1 MNPMHAGR
9 RRAGDAP
16 TGSGPIPLALAAGLA
31 VLFAGPALAAT
42 WCVDTLP
49 ELQTAIDA
57 AEGNGE
63 DDEIRIASGTYA
75 SSTPFHFQSSEVHAI
90 AFAGGYSA
98 SCTEAGGEPTTID
111 GENAR
116 RGLFV
121 LNPDG
126 DIAVERLTFVRG
138 LSTNNRGG
146 GLRAASESGDIRIDG
161 NVFLAN
167 RADDFAGA
175 ARVVTETG
183 TLRVR
188 NNLAFANSAANVG
201 AFELTQQAGT
211 GYVSGNTITVNS
223 SEGDFLPGGLYVGGA
238 AHFVVSN
245 NIVWNNLPEQPGPF
259 HNDFQGAASHD
270 RYSNDIGVVSSN
282 SVDGEV
288 VGELGVDPQFADC
301 GFLCIGFE
309 LERGSPL
316 VDAGIDDPAGGPT
329 VTDLAGKPRT
339 IGPHVDIGAY
349 ENDLL
354 FADGFD

>member
-1 MNPMHAGR
+1 MNPMHAAC
-9 RRAGDAP
+9 RRAPDAP
-16 TGSGPIPLALAAGLA
+16 TAARPLALALAAGLA
-31 VLFAGPALAAT
+31 VLLGGPVQAAT
-42 WCVDTLP
+42 WCVDTAI
-49 ELQTAIDA
+49 ELTAVISS
-57 AEGNGE
+57 AEANGE
-63 DDEIRIASGTYA
+63 DDEIRLVGGTYA
-75 SSTPFHFQSSEVHAI
+75 SPTAFHFQSTEAHAI
-90 AFAGGYSA
+90 AFVGGYAA
-98 SCTEAGGEPTTID
+98 SCTDAGGEPTTID
-111 GENAR
+111 GEDTR

-126 DIAVERLTFVRG
+126 DIIVEHLTFVRG

-167 RADDFAGA
+167 HATDFAGA
-175 ARVVTETG
+175 ARVVTQTG

-201 AFELTQQAGT
+201 GFELSQQAGT

-245 NIVWNNLPEQPGPF
+245 NIVWDNLPEQPGPF
-259 HNDFQGAASHD
+259 QNDFQGAASHD

-282 SVDGEV
+282 TVDGEV
-288 VGELGVDPQFADC
+288 VGELSVDPQFAPC

-316 VDAGIDDPAGGPT
+316 VDAGVDDPAGGQT
-329 VTDLAGKPRT
+329 ATDLAGKPRT